1 MSSRVLGLSRVQ
13 TRQAWSEPGS
23 PGRLLWRLL
32 FGGGEL

>member
-1 MSSRVLGLSRVQ
+1 MSSRVFGLSRVQ
-13 TRQAWSEPGS
+13 TRQAQSE